1 MIDERINKSL
11 TEIETQ
17 LRNLES
23 ARVQVDKTVNAFDEL
38 NSTTK
43 DYVSSL
49 NEIYSK
55 LADLINLVGE
65 DYTKNVSEFKKD
77 RAEIINSTNNLLERI
92 DNTANDVKKEIYS
105 TIKFQKIMLW
115 GIFSANMIIMFVLI
129 IMLLL
134 R

>member
-38 NSTTK
+38 NSTTT

-49 NEIYSK
+49 NEIHSK

-92 DNTANDVKKEIYS
+92 DNTANDVKKAFYS
-105 TIKFQKIMLW
+105 TIRFQKIMLW
-115 GIFSANMIIMFVLI
+115 VCFSANLIIMFVLI

>member
-49 NEIYSK
+49 NEIHSK